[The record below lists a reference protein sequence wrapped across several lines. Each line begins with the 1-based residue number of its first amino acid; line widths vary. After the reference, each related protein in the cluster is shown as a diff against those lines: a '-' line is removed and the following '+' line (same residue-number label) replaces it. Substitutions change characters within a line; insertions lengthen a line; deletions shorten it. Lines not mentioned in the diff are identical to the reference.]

1 MRQLCARISVTGIRN
16 KMRMIERERE
26 RERTQVIETKVEFG
40 GLLGQGLSPSSQLSF

>member
-16 KMRMIERERE
+16 KMRMIERE